1 MLRLTTCFLIT
12 SFLFIGNSLF
22 GPQPASVLSL
32 TRLTV
37 TAEQA
42 LNLNPTLSDD
52 GKIVAFES
60 SKDSSF
66 HAVRADL
73 NGSVFEEI
81 GGTRAVSPAMT
92 SDGGIVVFASTEDLL
107 GCNNSRTRSPL
118 TSLHG

>member
-22 GPQPASVLSL
+22 EPQPASVETLS
-32 TRLTV
+32 RLTV

-52 GKIVAFES
+52 GKIVAFEAS
-60 SKDSSF
+60 ADSSF

-73 NGSVFEEI
+73 NGSGFKEI
-81 GGTRAVSPAMT
+81 GATRAVSPSLS
-92 SDGGIVVFASTEDLL
+92 SDGGIVVFASAED
-107 GCNNSRTRSPL
+107 
-118 TSLHG
+118 